1 MGLASSGTSN
11 KTRDV
16 TCSRLFL
23 EHRLIVNSEVE
34 LTVALALKK
43 DHSKQYLEVLRK
55 LLFRW
60 LFRFRTSSTEADSPP
75 PWLVGEI

>member
-11 KTRDV
+11 ETRDV
-16 TCSRLFL
+16 TCSRLLL
-23 EHRLIVNSEVE
+23 EHRLIVNSVVE
-34 LTVALALKK
+34 LTVALALEKY
-43 DHSKQYLEVLRK
+43 HSKQYLLQK

-60 LFRFRTSSTEADSPP
+60 LFRFRTSSTEADLPP